1 MIVINYLINYFKHVR
16 ESVYDKW
23 QIKYLVNPYDLTCIT
38 DLTMYKWRVLTIYEG
53 DSKTPS
59 KHETAR
65 PTLDRNSSENKLKLT
80 L

>member
-16 ESVYDKW
+16 EPVYDE
-23 QIKYLVNPYDLTCIT
+23 QIKYLIIPY
-38 DLTMYKWRVLTIYEG
+38 DLTMYKCRVITIYEGNLG

-65 PTLDRNSSENKLKLT
+65 PTLDRNNSENKLKLT